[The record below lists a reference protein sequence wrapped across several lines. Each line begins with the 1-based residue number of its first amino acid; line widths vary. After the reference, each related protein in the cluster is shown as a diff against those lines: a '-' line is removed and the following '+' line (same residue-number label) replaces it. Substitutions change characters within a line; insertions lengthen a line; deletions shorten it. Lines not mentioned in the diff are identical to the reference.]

1 MPESSYSL
9 LTFLTLKPP
18 VMNPDLPQ
26 STKTISRKEFVS
38 VATALGAFC
47 CGATALMG
55 QDGTA
60 PDTEVEML
68 KNQIAFMRK
77 RMARLV
83 LALDESTR
91 EKVLETM
98 GRECAREFSFL
109 TEKYKGNV
117 EGFLEDAKR
126 QWIAR
131 ADYNKEAKTI
141 DIADS
146 GKSCTCAFVESGITP
161 SEFCSCS
168 LGWQKE
174 AYSTIMGEPMDAE
187 LKSSILKGDDHCG
200 FRIRC
205 KNPC

>member
-1 MPESSYSL
+1 MSPE
-9 LTFLTLKPP
+9 
-18 VMNPDLPQ
+18 LPL
-26 STKTISRKEFVS
+26 SKKTISRKEFVS

-47 CGATALMG
+47 CGASALMG

-60 PDTEVEML
+60 PNSEIEML

-83 LALDESTR
+83 LALDEPTR

-98 GRECAREFSFL
+98 GRECAKEFSFL

-126 QWIAR
+126 QWIAT
-131 ADYNKEAKTI
+131 ADYNKEAGTI

-146 GKSCTCAFVESGITP
+146 GTACTCAFVESGVTP
-161 SEFCSCS
+161 PEFCSCS

-174 AYSTIMGEPMDAE
+174 AYSTIMEEPMDAE
-187 LKSSILKGDDHCG
+187 LNASILKGDPHCG
-200 FRIRC
+200 FRIKC